1 MKIKLTGS
9 PSQKVKSGC
18 NKRLIFSS
26 ISDLY
31 IHVSMHIHT
40 PILTKYITT
49 HIHTYA
55 HRETEKQRQTET
67 ESESGGLGQHILL
80 CGKGM
85 FILILEATLGRNGQ
99 CSYSL
104 FFFIDI
110 Y

>member
-1 MKIKLTGS
+1 
-9 PSQKVKSGC
+9 
-18 NKRLIFSS
+18 
-26 ISDLY
+26 
-31 IHVSMHIHT
+31 MHIHT